1 MTDFAVLPDPY
12 RVEPIAGTLDSTV
25 VLPGSK
31 SLTNRALIV
40 AALADGTSTLTGV
53 GLSDDTE
60 AMIGALEALGIQTEV
75 DGTTVTVHGRGGALD
90 VPASELDANQSGT
103 SARFLLPMLAIAGSG
118 TLTGHEQMRGRPMGD
133 LTKALRGLGATVESD
148 VLPIPVSSGVTGRE
162 VSIGAEVS
170 SQFISALLLS
180 APAFRDGLD
189 LTLVGTPV
197 SQPYI
202 DMTISVMAAFGAT
215 VDVSEGRIQVA
226 AGGYEAQT
234 YAIEPDASTATY
246 PLAAAAIVGGRIT
259 VVGLGSMSLQGDAE
273 FATRVLEPMGASV
286 FVDNDSIE
294 VRGSGILDPL
304 SVDLGDMS
312 DTAPTF
318 AAVAAK
324 ASGTSSVTGI
334 GFIRTTKESDRVQ
347 ASVDELDRL
356 GVSSSVDSDGFTVSG
371 GPHQTTAVDTYEDHR
386 MAMGLALVGLTDAPV
401 DINDP
406 GCVAKTFPG
415 YWDML
420 ATLRAEARPAPLVLA
435 IDGPAG
441 SGKSTVAKLISL
453 VLRLPHLDT
462 GAMYRAVTY
471 AVLQAGV
478 HLDDHAAVTAA
489 AESATIVVGPS
500 SVVIDGVDVTTAIRE
515 PDVTAA
521 VSTVAAIPGV
531 RVVLAESQ
539 REWARKRGAAV
550 LEGRDIG
557 TAVFPDATLK
567 IYLDASVD
575 ERARRR
581 ASETGDEDLEA
592 MKIAIAERDRL
603 DMTRE
608 TDPLTVADGA
618 VVIDTTSL
626 DIDGVV
632 EAIANEW
639 PSRQ

>member
-1 MTDFAVLPDPY
+1 MMPNQIVT
-12 RVEPIAGTLDSTV
+12 PIEGTLDATV

-40 AALADGTSTLTGV
+40 AALARGATTLTGV

-60 AMIGALEALGIQTEV
+60 AMIGALGALGIDTEV
-75 DGTTVTVHGRGGALD
+75 NGTTVTVHGNGGQLA
-90 VPASELDANQSGT
+90 VPTAELDANQSGT
-103 SARFLLPMLAIAGSG
+103 SARFLVPMLAVAGSG
-118 TLTGHEQMRGRPMGD
+118 TLTGHEQMRARPMAD
-133 LTKALRGLGATVESD
+133 LTEALRGLGATVESD
-148 VLPIPVSSGVTGRE
+148 TLPISVTSAVTGRE

-170 SQFISALLLS
+170 SQFISALLLC
-180 APAFRDGLD
+180 APAFPEGLD

-202 DMTISVMAAFGAT
+202 DMTIAVMEAFGAS
-215 VDVSEGRIQVA
+215 VDATPGRIVVGA
-226 AGGYEAQT
+226 TGYDAMT

-246 PLAAAAIVGGRIT
+246 PLAAAAVVGGRVT
-259 VVGLGSMSLQGDAE
+259 VSGLGSASLQGDAE
-273 FATRVLEPMGASV
+273 FASRVLEPMGATV
-286 FVDNDSIE
+286 FVDEDSIE
-294 VRGSGILDPL
+294 VRGSGLLDPL

-318 AAVAAK
+318 AALASK
-324 ASGTSSVTGI
+324 ATGTSAVTGI

-347 ASVDELDRL
+347 ASVDELNRL
-356 GVSSSVDSDGFTVSG
+356 GIDASIDDDGFTVVG
-371 GPHQTTAVDTYEDHR
+371 GDHTPAAVETYEDHR
-386 MAMGLALVGLTDAPV
+386 MAMALALIGLSHDSVEVT
-401 DINDP
+401 DP

-415 YWDML
+415 FWDML
-420 ATLRAEARPAPLVLA
+420 DELRSTARSTPLVLA

-441 SGKSTVAKLISL
+441 SGKSTVAKLISKR
-453 VLRLPHLDT
+453 LRLPHLDT

-478 HLDDHAAVTAA
+478 RLDDLPAVTAA

-500 SVVIDGVDVTTAIRE
+500 TVVIDGVDVTTQIRE

-521 VSTVAAIPGV
+521 VSTVAAIAGV

-539 REWARKRGAAV
+539 RQWARVRGAAV

-581 ASETGDEDLEA
+581 ASETGDTDIEA
-592 MKIAIAERDRL
+592 MTAAIAERDRL
-603 DMTRE
+603 DMSRE
-608 TDPLTVADGA
+608 TDPLVVADGA
-618 VVIDTTSL
+618 EVIDTTGL
-626 DIDGVV
+626 TVDEVTNV
-632 EAIANEW
+632 IARTW
-639 PSRQ
+639 GQR

>member
-1 MTDFAVLPDPY
+1 MMPNQLVT
-12 RVEPIAGTLDSTV
+12 PIEGTLDATV

-40 AALADGTSTLTGV
+40 AALARGTTTLTGV

-60 AMIGALEALGIQTEV
+60 AMIGALGALGIATEV
-75 DGTTVTVHGRGGALD
+75 DGTTVTVHGTGGELA
-90 VPASELDANQSGT
+90 VPTSDLDANQSGT
-103 SARFLLPMLAIAGSG
+103 SARFLVPMLAIAGSG
-118 TLTGHEQMRGRPMGD
+118 TLTGHEQMRARPMAD
-133 LTKALRGLGATVESD
+133 LTVALRDLGATVESD
-148 VLPIPVSSGVTGRE
+148 TLPISVSSGVTGRE

-170 SQFISALLLS
+170 SQFISALLLC
-180 APAFRDGLD
+180 APAFPKGLD

-202 DMTISVMAAFGAT
+202 DMTIAVMVAFGAT
-215 VDVSEGRIQVA
+215 VDATPGRIVVEPT
-226 AGGYEAQT
+226 GYDAIT

-259 VVGLGSMSLQGDAE
+259 VSGLGSTSLQGDAE

-286 FVDNDSIE
+286 YVDADSIE
-294 VRGSGILDPL
+294 VRGSGLLDPL
-304 SVDLGDMS
+304 TVDLGDMS

-318 AAVAAK
+318 AALASK
-324 ASGTSSVTGI
+324 ASGTSAVHGI

-347 ASVDELDRL
+347 ASVDELARL
-356 GVSSSVDSDGFTVSG
+356 GIESSIDDDGFTVVG
-371 GPHQTTAVDTYEDHR
+371 GGHAPAAVETYEDHR
-386 MAMGLALVGLTDAPV
+386 MAMALALIGLTHDSV
-401 DINDP
+401 EVTDP

-415 YWDML
+415 FWDML
-420 ATLRAEARPAPLVLA
+420 DELRSTARTAPLVLA

-441 SGKSTVAKLISL
+441 SGKSTVAKLISQR
-453 VLRLPHLDT
+453 LRLPHLDT

-489 AESATIVVGPS
+489 AEAATIVVGPS
-500 SVVIDGVDVTTAIRE
+500 TVVIDGVDVTTQIRE

-521 VSTVAAIPGV
+521 VSAVAAIAGV

-539 REWARKRGAAV
+539 RQWARARGAAV

-581 ASETGDEDLEA
+581 ASETGDADIDA
-592 MKIAIAERDRL
+592 MKAAIAERDQL
-603 DMTRE
+603 DMSRE
-608 TDPLTVADGA
+608 TDPLVVADGA
-618 VVIDTTSL
+618 EVIDTTGL
-626 DIDGVV
+626 TVDEVTNV
-632 EAIANEW
+632 IARAW
-639 PSRQ
+639 GRQ